1 MFFSDLPGTSWR
13 RLPRNATIMQKTA
26 LCRGEEC
33 AHNRRLYGTCF
44 VEYLT
49 VWGVEQVVTLVTS
62 CLESTGVW
70 LKGMTVHRAHQLMS
84 LVLSAQLALPS
95 AA

>member
-1 MFFSDLPGTSWR
+1 
-13 RLPRNATIMQKTA
+13 MQKMA
-26 LCRGEEC
+26 LCR
-33 AHNRRLYGTCF
+33 RREWANNSRLLGSCF

-49 VWGVEQVVTLVTS
+49 VGGVEQAVTLVTS

-70 LKGMTVHRAHQLMS
+70 LKGMTVHSAHQLMS
-84 LVLSAQLALPS
+84 FVLRAQLALPS

>member
-1 MFFSDLPGTSWR
+1 MRT
-13 RLPRNATIMQKTA
+13 
-26 LCRGEEC
+26 
-33 AHNRRLYGTCF
+33 LYGICF

-84 LVLSAQLALPS
+84 FVLRAQLALSS